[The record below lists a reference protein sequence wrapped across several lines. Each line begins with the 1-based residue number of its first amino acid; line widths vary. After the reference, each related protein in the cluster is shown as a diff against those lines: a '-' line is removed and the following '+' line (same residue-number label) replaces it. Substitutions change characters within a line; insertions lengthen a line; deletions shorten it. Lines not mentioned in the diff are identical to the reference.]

1 MSAPAARYG
10 EGVSWKPE
18 RPKFKPL
25 RVLLSWAL
33 TAASLGV
40 AAMILPGVDV
50 AGYGGALAV
59 AAVVA
64 ALNAVLPPLL
74 AALRL
79 PYMLALGFVLVLILN
94 AVVLKLA
101 SDLLENTFVVDN
113 FGWALLAALLVAA
126 VSVFLEVIFG
136 TNDDDTYTVR
146 VVQRI
151 ARRQGGATATDVP
164 GIIYLEIDGLAL
176 PVLRRAMRDGNAS
189 NMARWIADGTH
200 RLTEWETDL
209 SSQTGASQA
218 GILLGSNEDIPAF
231 RWVDKESATLTACS
245 APADCARIEAERA
258 TGIGLLVNGGSS
270 RGNLLSGEAEEVIL
284 TVSRMEAEKKANPG
298 YRAFFANGF
307 NVTRAL
313 VLFGWEVILEWTAS
327 LRAIRRDVRP
337 RGHRGGIYPFMR
349 GAMCVIVRDLI
360 VYGVLTD
367 MMRGRPAVYA
377 TFSSY
382 DEVAHHSGLERADTL
397 EALRKLDEQFGRIDR
412 ARRYAPRPYEIV
424 VLSDHGQTQGATFKQ
439 RNGYGLDELVE
450 RSLERGTV
458 EKVAGGDEQH
468 SMVGLAVG
476 EATGRPDKQ
485 KGKRAKNDVS
495 DRDVVVLGSGNLGLI
510 SLMEEPRRLTLEEID
525 ERHPQL
531 IPALRAHPHVGW
543 LLVRSSERGPV
554 ALGSAGAHYLAE
566 GAVEGED
573 PLAAFAPNAPRHLLR
588 TDGFAHVADI
598 MVGSFY
604 DPDLEEGLCL
614 RGADLVPRWD
624 RRAADAGVH
633 PLSRRAPDSRRA
645 DRRCGGGP
653 RRAVRLAPTAPGRHA
668 GGRPRLAMNLIL
680 PAIVIAAAT
689 ALAVTAM
696 LLVRRGAPDG
706 SRFSDGDRA
715 SGVFGVLATGF
726 SVLLG
731 LIVFLAFE
739 SYDQSRS
746 GAETEALVLSQQ
758 VETAQFLGAAVSGEL
773 TGELVCY
780 GRSVV
785 YGEWPRMES
794 GTQGDAI
801 NPWGV
806 ELFHTLRTFEPQKAS
821 EEAAY
826 GKWLDQTSDRE
837 TARTDRIHGAVGVL
851 PSPLWLLLIF
861 ISVVIF
867 TFMLFFADSGEAAV
881 TQAVL
886 MGSVASVIT
895 AMLLLI
901 QFLDNPFHDGV
912 GGVRPVAMERNL
924 DIIDQA
930 LRASGIRLV
939 VPCDAMGNPT
949 S

>member
-1 MSAPAARYG
+1 MSTPAARYG
-10 EGVSWKPE
+10 EGVSWQPE
-18 RPKFKPL
+18 RPRFKPL

-59 AAVVA
+59 AVVVA
-64 ALNAVLPPLL
+64 VLNAVLPPLL

-151 ARRQGGATATDVP
+151 ARRQGGATPTDVP
-164 GIIYLEIDGLAL
+164 GIIFLEIDGLAL

-189 NMARWIADGTH
+189 NMARWVAEGTH
-200 RLTEWETDL
+200 GLAEWETDL

-218 GILLGSNEDIPAF
+218 GILLGSNDDIPAF
-231 RWVDKESATLTACS
+231 RWVDKPTATLTACS

-258 TGIGLLVNGGSS
+258 TGIGLLINGGSS

-313 VLFGWEVILEWTAS
+313 VLFAWEVILEWTAS

-337 RGHRGGIYPFMR
+337 RGHRGGIYPFLR

-450 RSLERGTV
+450 RSLEQGTV
-458 EKVAGGDEQH
+458 AKVAGGDEQH

-476 EATGRPDKQ
+476 EATGRPDEK

-525 ERHPQL
+525 ERHPKL
-531 IPALRAHPHVGW
+531 IPTLRAHPHVGW

-554 ALGSAGAHYLAE
+554 VLGSNGAHYLAD
-566 GAVEGED
+566 GIVEGTD
-573 PLAAFAPNAPRHLLR
+573 PLARFAPNAPRHLLR
-588 TDGFAHVADI
+588 TDGFPHVADI

-604 DPDLEEGLCL
+604 DPDLEEGCAFEELISFHGGIGGPQTRAFILHPVGL
-614 RGADLVPRWD
+614 RLPEDEIVGAAHVHGVLSGWRQQLQGAERAGADL
-624 RRAADAGVH
+624 AA
-633 PLSRRAPDSRRA
+633 SR
-645 DRRCGGGP
+645 
-653 RRAVRLAPTAPGRHA
+653 
-668 GGRPRLAMNLIL
+668 
-680 PAIVIAAAT
+680 
-689 ALAVTAM
+689 
-696 LLVRRGAPDG
+696 
-706 SRFSDGDRA
+706 
-715 SGVFGVLATGF
+715 
-726 SVLLG
+726 
-731 LIVFLAFE
+731 
-739 SYDQSRS
+739 
-746 GAETEALVLSQQ
+746 
-758 VETAQFLGAAVSGEL
+758 
-773 TGELVCY
+773 
-780 GRSVV
+780 
-785 YGEWPRMES
+785 
-794 GTQGDAI
+794 
-801 NPWGV
+801 
-806 ELFHTLRTFEPQKAS
+806 
-821 EEAAY
+821 
-826 GKWLDQTSDRE
+826 
-837 TARTDRIHGAVGVL
+837 
-851 PSPLWLLLIF
+851 
-861 ISVVIF
+861 
-867 TFMLFFADSGEAAV
+867 
-881 TQAVL
+881 
-886 MGSVASVIT
+886 
-895 AMLLLI
+895 
-901 QFLDNPFHDGV
+901 
-912 GGVRPVAMERNL
+912 
-924 DIIDQA
+924 
-930 LRASGIRLV
+930 
-939 VPCDAMGNPT
+939 
-949 S
+949 